1 MTKKHNRAKP
11 KTEHGHREKMKQSTA
26 IKMLSS
32 ASAVALILV
41 FILVIL
47 NIQANN
53 RLTAFTQASSDASGF
68 VGDFVDASSYLTQ
81 EVRSY
86 VVTGDQIHY
95 DNYYREV
102 ETDQNR
108 ERAVQG
114 LKALGISEEENS
126 LIDRIQTLSNGLVP
140 LEEQAMRMTQKGVN
154 EDAINL
160 VYSGSYEN
168 TVSEIHNLQDK
179 LAEATEKRVE
189 TERSRLN
196 FWINIFLYI
205 TFAMLAV
212 VVAVQ
217 IIIIRYVTRNILR
230 PLILIEK
237 DMEEMALGN
246 LDHKLALA
254 EDKTEVGKAVAAINR
269 SKQKTNTIVRDID
282 YVMGELSAGNMTVR
296 LAHTEHY
303 TGAYTDILTSMRK
316 LKEAQSS
323 TLQQIGAVSDQVA
336 MESGQV
342 AGGAQALAQGATEQ
356 ASAVEELSATISDI
370 STTAQANADNSSLA
384 LKHSQQAATFV
395 AASAENIRKMV
406 TAMGDISRS
415 SQEIGKIIATI
426 ENIAFQTNILALNVA
441 VEAARAG
448 VAGKGF
454 AVVADEVRN
463 LASKSDEAAKATK
476 ELIHSSVESVK
487 RGEMIVEQ
495 VSQALESTIEA
506 AQKAEADI
514 AQITSAIREETESI
528 SQVAEGI
535 EQISTVIQ
543 TNSATSE
550 ESAAAS
556 EELSSQAARLK
567 ELVSRFKI

>member
-246 LDHKLALA
+246 LDHELALA

-323 TLQQIGAVSDQVA
+323 TLKQIGAVSDQVA

-426 ENIAFQTNILALNVA
+426 ENIAFQTNILALNAA

-476 ELIHSSVESVK
+476 ELIHGSVESVK

-543 TNSATSE
+543 TKSATSE

>member
-237 DMEEMALGN
+237 DMEEM
-246 LDHKLALA
+246 DHKLALA

-323 TLQQIGAVSDQVA
+323 TLKQIGAVSDQVA

-384 LKHSQQAATFV
+384 LKHSQQAAAFV

-426 ENIAFQTNILALNVA
+426 ENIAFQTNILALNAA

-463 LASKSDEAAKATK
+463 LASKSDEAAKATQ
-476 ELIHSSVESVK
+476 ELIHGSVESVK